1 MHFQKIMDVSNGPEY
16 LIEKEK
22 FKYNIF
28 FSAHLPLLL
37 HANGTLVDALE
48 LENSFLVSFPYF
60 I

>member
-1 MHFQKIMDVSNGPEY
+1 MDVSNGPEY

-48 LENSFLVSFPYF
+48 LENSFLVSFPFF